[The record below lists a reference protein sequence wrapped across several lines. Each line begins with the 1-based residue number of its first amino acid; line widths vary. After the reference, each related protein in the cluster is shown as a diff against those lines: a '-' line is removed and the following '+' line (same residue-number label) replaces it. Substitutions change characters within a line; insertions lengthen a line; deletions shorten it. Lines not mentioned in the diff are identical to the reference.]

1 MKTRPSSKTT
11 FESTITIDRLID
23 DVFARLTNLESYG
36 AWMPHTGLF
45 GSCRQTSDG
54 PVGKGTTF
62 IDSSRMGRFRGEVTD
77 FERPSRVTFGEAMR
91 VFGWEAMRAR
101 AGYSLRSNGTRT
113 VIHHVAESEMFGVMR
128 FMKPFAVRLSK
139 SERNRVLTSL
149 KCSLEE

>member
-1 MKTRPSSKTT
+1 MKTRPSSTT
-11 FESTITIDRLID
+11 RFESTITIDRPID
-23 DVFARLTNLESYG
+23 DVFARLTNLEGYG

-62 IDSSRMGRFRGEVTD
+62 IDSSRMGRFSGEVTD

-113 VIHHVAESEMFGVMR
+113 V
-128 FMKPFAVRLSK
+128 
-139 SERNRVLTSL
+139 
-149 KCSLEE
+149 